1 MASEEQASEKLRNYL
16 RELTPE
22 ARAMLMAELERG
34 ALRGDGLPQ
43 AQLLLEHLR
52 ALLAEDDP
60 APTRAGNPIRL
71 FFMPIE
77 PFIVD
82 DEPEHAHDGRLSRA
96 CVGPIWEWLAGDLV
110 PAECKAYSADVGR
123 FILNKEAGR
132 AEQAARALQDLVV
145 LRIEEALANAGR
157 DDKVRRQIAYRLG
170 TPRAQADVLA
180 FLTLLKS
187 RDTLAAL
194 AARLP
199 PRIRNLSGDQLDSI
213 VAILESVLS
222 RQKDLFPYALTLVM
236 SRLPASWQLVR
247 IAVRAAQSDVAERV
261 ADTPY
266 AAAVR
271 IVLAEIERVVR
282 DLDSNFKRGDME
294 RAIAQLK
301 DVHGAIRGMRSEIA
315 LGNGS
320 LWARQLAG
328 IRAGVAGLFKSEL
341 ESIPGRVRRVIR
353 ITGPGRQVTRG
364 SIDPD
369 EVDEIEGMLVFLAA
383 CKIYASEL
391 ALNEIT
397 LRVLSDL
404 QNYLENGSRSL
415 LDVLRNAEG
424 PERSYRLAQMEAT
437 IRFCA
442 KLFGD
447 EYATQL
453 SRAADVAAT
462 AERKAAAKG

>member
-1 MASEEQASEKLRNYL
+1 MASDEQASEKLRNYL

-34 ALRGDGLPQ
+34 MLRGDGIPQ

-52 ALLAEDDP
+52 SLLAEDDP
-60 APTRAGNPIRL
+60 APDRAGNPVRV
-71 FFMPIE
+71 FFLSIE

-82 DEPEHAHDGRLSRA
+82 DGPEHVHDGRLSRA
-96 CVGPIWEWLAGDLV
+96 CIGPIWEWLAGDLA
-110 PAECKAYSADVGR
+110 PAECKAYCADVAR
-123 FILNKEAGR
+123 FLLNKESGR
-132 AEQAARALQDLVV
+132 AEQAARALQDIVV
-145 LRIEEALANAGR
+145 LRIEKALGNAGR
-157 DDKVRRQIAYRLG
+157 DDKIRRQIAYRLG
-170 TPRAQADVLA
+170 TPRAEADVLE
-180 FLTLLKS
+180 FLTLLRA
-187 RDTLAAL
+187 RDALAAL

-199 PRIRNLSGDQLDSI
+199 ARIRNLSGDQLDLV

-236 SRLPASWQLVR
+236 SRLPASWQLSRV
-247 IAVRAAQSDVAERV
+247 AVRAAQSDAADRLAE
-261 ADTPY
+261 TPY
-266 AAAVR
+266 ATAVR

-282 DLDSNFKRGDME
+282 DLDRNFKRGDIE

-301 DVHGAIRGMRSEIA
+301 DVHDAIRGMRSEIA

-328 IRAGVAGLFKSEL
+328 IRAGIAGSFRSEL
-341 ESIPGRVRRVIR
+341 ESLPGRVRRVIR
-353 ITGPGRQVTRG
+353 ITPGKQVARG
-364 SIDPD
+364 SVDPA

-383 CKIYASEL
+383 CKTCASEL

-397 LRVLSDL
+397 MRVLSDL
-404 QNYLENGSRSL
+404 QNYLENGSRTL
-415 LDVLRNAEG
+415 LDVLRNATG

-447 EYATQL
+447 EYATLL

-462 AERKAAAKG
+462 TERKAAAKG